1 MRRCAGSWLLDVRTD
16 AHPKVHPYALALPIK
31 IYAATHRDAE
41 LSMHFHSTFASV
53 IKRIRPCQTI
63 STQGI
68 SGNAH
73 VVNVA
78 GDHITHVNEG
88 LGADTYALLESIEER
103 LKVVQDKDLG
113 TSSAAYMI
121 P

>member
-1 MRRCAGSWLLDVRTD
+1 MRTD

-63 STQGI
+63 I
-68 SGNAH
+68 
-73 VVNVA
+73 VNVA